1 MELAILLFLI
11 TAVVLAVLCGFGVG
25 GRRHLGWLAVAC
37 LITGVWLLPAL
48 AAF

>member
-1 MELAILLFLI
+1 MDLVIVLFLVA
-11 TAVVLAVLCGFGVG
+11 AVVLATLCGFGVG

-37 LITGVWLLPAL
+37 LITGVWALPAL